1 MTPTLVRRGLPCVA
15 LVGACLLAGP
25 AVAEPLT
32 LTQAIERAEEVS
44 PDVHRQELSSEAAE
58 AQWLADPEAGAPQ
71 IRLGVRD
78 LDVATNDEPQPRDP
92 RWTARL
98 RFPFPRPWDL
108 ATARRQGQATVERED
123 AQLDGI
129 KAQLREAVTR
139 RFHSLPL
146 ARKALVTA
154 RALTALRSK
163 HADQVAAQ
171 RAEGAATA
179 LDWLES
185 EEDRRDAADREARL
199 ASGVHALEAE
209 LRMMLDWPIGEPLE
223 LVEVDHGA
231 RLEAALPD
239 VDALLDGMSERD
251 PQVREAEAEIARAEA
266 RLERL
271 KLRALPWLDWA
282 QAGASFEKEN
292 PVSFDVSIAIDVPIY
307 RWGAARTKAASQ
319 ELTRARLDLSEARS
333 RTEKQ
338 LAARLRS
345 LEAARQRWEVEKEH
359 EAAVRSTVE
368 PLLELADA
376 LMKIELE
383 SRLRRAELRVL
394 SALAEMV
401 EQLDRLDAEAFR

>member
-78 LDVATNDEPQPRDP
+78 LDVATTDEPQPRDP

-154 RALTALRSK
+154 RALTALRSQ

-239 VDALLDGMSERD
+239 RD
-251 PQVREAEAEIARAEA
+251 PRLLRRSLGVLVMSAGGIWPHCHPVPVVAEVLGEERFHHLRHEFEPAVRQLSTAC
-266 RLERL
+266 LV
-271 KLRALPWLDWA
+271 ALP
-282 QAGASFEKEN
+282 
-292 PVSFDVSIAIDVPIY
+292 P
-307 RWGAARTKAASQ
+307 R
-319 ELTRARLDLSEARS
+319 
-333 RTEKQ
+333 
-338 LAARLRS
+338 
-345 LEAARQRWEVEKEH
+345 
-359 EAAVRSTVE
+359 
-368 PLLELADA
+368 
-376 LMKIELE
+376 
-383 SRLRRAELRVL
+383 
-394 SALAEMV
+394 
-401 EQLDRLDAEAFR
+401 

>member
-1 MTPTLVRRGLPCVA
+1 MTPTLVRRGLACVA
-15 LVGACLLAGP
+15 LAGACLLAGP
-25 AVAEPLT
+25 ALAEPLT
-32 LTQAIERAEEVS
+32 LAQALDRAEEVS

-58 AQWLADPEAGAPQ
+58 AQWLSDPEAGAPQ

-78 LDVATNDEPQPRDP
+78 LDVVTANEPEPQDP
-92 RWTARL
+92 QWTARL

-108 ATARRQGQATVERED
+108 ATARLQGQATMERED

-146 ARKALVTA
+146 ARQALATS
-154 RALTALRSK
+154 RALTRLRTQ
-163 HADQVAAQ
+163 HTDQVAAQ
-171 RAEGAATA
+171 RAEGTATA

-185 EEDRRDAADREARL
+185 EENRRDAADREARL
-199 ASGVHALEAE
+199 ASGVHTLENE
-209 LRMMLDWPIGEPLE
+209 LRMMLDWPIDEPLE
-223 LVEVDHGA
+223 LVEADHGA

-239 VDALLDGMSERD
+239 VDALLEGMSERD
-251 PQVREAEAEIARAEA
+251 PRVREAEAEIARAEA

-271 KLRALPWLDWA
+271 KLSALPWLDWA
-282 QAGASFEKEN
+282 QAGASFEN
-292 PVSFDVSIAIDVPIY
+292 DTPVSFDVSIAIDVPIY

-319 ELTRARLDLSEARS
+319 ELARAHLDFNEARS

-338 LAARLRS
+338 LAARLGS
-345 LEAARQRWEVEKEH
+345 LEAARQRWQVEKEH
-359 EAAVRSTVE
+359 EAAVKSTVE
-368 PLLELADA
+368 PLLELSDA
-376 LMKIELE
+376 LLKIELE

-394 SALAEMV
+394 NAFAEMV

>member
-1 MTPTLVRRGLPCVA
+1 MTQTLVRRGLTCVA

-32 LTQAIERAEEVS
+32 LTQAIERAEQVS

-78 LDVATNDEPQPRDP
+78 LDVATNDKPQPRDP

-108 ATARRQGQATVERED
+108 ATARRQGKATVERED

-154 RALTALRSK
+154 RALTVLRSQ

-266 RLERL
+266 RLQRL

-359 EAAVRSTVE
+359 EAAVKSTVE

-376 LMKIELE
+376 LLKIELE